1 MAYGSRWVHVS
12 TLSLICEEDCMLTPF
27 SEFNFEACM
36 KEVDV
41 AYYEELIKQYSVS
54 DIGPG
59 SEIAFGYHYGQP
71 VKRKEA

>member
-1 MAYGSRWVHVS
+1 
-12 TLSLICEEDCMLTPF
+12 MLTPF

-59 SEIAFGYHYGQP
+59 GEFVIHTRKFYPSELQYL
-71 VKRKEA
+71 

>member
-1 MAYGSRWVHVS
+1 
-12 TLSLICEEDCMLTPF
+12 MLTPF

-59 SEIAFGYHYGQP
+59 GEFVIHTRRFYRDDPYSGCE
-71 VKRKEA
+71 RR

>member
-1 MAYGSRWVHVS
+1 
-12 TLSLICEEDCMLTPF
+12 MLTPF

-59 SEIAFGYHYGQP
+59 SEFVIHT
-71 VKRKEA
+71 RKFYPSELQYLKGDSTI